1 MRKCFTPLSILYLCF
16 CITISNIGRA
26 ENPKKI
32 TRFAPKILTPPD
44 DDKRYLALQLLNYGG
59 DEFFGLEDIRKA
71 AAYGCNSLQLSIAWD
86 QVYVS
91 SSSPAFW
98 NKYDNQ
104 IRQALALNMKIAI
117 RIMVGRD
124 VAQTEGFWKPED
136 AIRDGLGRVARYNAQ
151 TYFSLAHQPS
161 IDRAKG
167 FVREVVQRYAYL
179 REQNNL
185 ICVSVVHTSEQESGH
200 GSANYNSENKLVKT
214 VFDYSEPNK
223 AGFRSWL
230 FNKYAGNIKSLNKS
244 WSSDYSRFDDI
255 QPPYNNGEIEN
266 SFAFVA
272 GRDWYVYQ
280 HSKLKSYTD
289 QMIDN
294 IKSIDSN
301 IRVINEYGS
310 VWDNASQVRISLG
323 FKNLAQKADGVK
335 INNSYNYPHRFS
347 TDIVR
352 SNIGPGKWVGSEVF
366 YNDQGQAQMSDYYD
380 QINQQF
386 EHGAKLIT
394 FVFGGGVPQIESA
407 KNVLL
412 DMSKKWLT
420 VPFKP
425 ISTSSTVSYKM
436 SELVF
441 KNYVHSGVY
450 GRWKDAYDNDQ
461 KPVEIKLIE
470 DWLGEEGN
478 LPPRLNRVIDP
489 QSATLKRVYSLQ
501 ISDETFSDDGVIVSY
516 RVSGLPEGLS
526 YNNKKISGRPTQTG
540 EFTIRV
546 EGVDDFGATA
556 TTEFR
561 LTVKRPTQGRIQ
573 PSLYRSGDFRTRQFI
588 QNLNNNDI
596 LYANLMPFDVNIF
609 ADVQDDTDVRL
620 VVFDLSG
627 QVEQRSL
634 ETQAPFALWGDNSG
648 RTLAPGDYKL
658 DITAYATDQESDDII
673 ATQTLSFKVLAK
685 KTNQLPVLQNK
696 ILDQKTTVGRA
707 FSFLIPSN
715 TFTDPDGQIKSIS
728 VVNLPA
734 GMRLSGTQISGT
746 PTRVGSTIVRVT
758 ATDDD
763 NASIETQ
770 FTITVQESIQAPVVV
785 KPIED
790 QVAILGQLFDFT
802 IPEGTFTDSDGQIVK
817 IQVAGLPPGIR
828 SVFYRIVGVP
838 TQEGS
843 YVVRVRVFDN
853 QGIPA
858 EASFKIRVMKSE
870 MDFDLLRAGNANERG
885 YLGTIFMNSKL
896 FRKSLPARINIY
908 SSSNKQ
914 IDRVVF
920 DMTGPVNQK
929 FEDNAYPFGVFGDSG
944 GFEPKAGA
952 YQIIATAYF
961 KGVVV
966 EAGFVRFEIV
976 DSGNI
981 PTRFGASTET
991 PETPLSS
998 WEVYPNPFQDFVNVN
1013 LPVEVSTKKLIC
1025 HLINPMGQQTAIPA
1039 NLMSING
1046 QVLTVALHP
1055 LGLKT
1060 GVYFLKVDD
1069 QEETYKL
1076 LKIKKE

>member
-1 MRKCFTPLSILYLCF
+1 MRKCFTPLSVLCLCF
-16 CITISNIGRA
+16 CIAISNIGRA

-32 TRFAPKILTPPD
+32 ISFTPKNLTPPD

-59 DEFFGLEDIRKA
+59 DEFSGLEDIRKA
-71 AAYGCNSLQLSIAWD
+71 AEYGCNSLQLSIAWD
-86 QVYVS
+86 QVYVNS
-91 SSSPAFW
+91 TSPAFW
-98 NKYDNQ
+98 KKYDNQ
-104 IRQALALNMKIAI
+104 IRLALSLNMKIAI

-124 VAQTEGFWKPED
+124 VAHTDGFWQPED

-151 TYFSLAHQPS
+151 TYFSLAHQPA

-167 FVREVVQRYAYL
+167 FVREVVQHYTYV

-185 ICVSVVHTSEQESGH
+185 LCVSVVHTSEQESGH
-200 GSANYNSENKLVKT
+200 GSANYNLENRLVKT

-230 FNKYAGNIKSLNKS
+230 FDKYAGNIRSLNKS
-244 WSSDYSRFDDI
+244 WSNDYSRFEDI

-352 SNIGPGKWVGSEVF
+352 SNIAPGKWVGSEVF
-366 YNDQGQAQMSDYYD
+366 YNDQGQSQIGDYYD

-394 FVFGGGVPQIESA
+394 FVFSGVPQIESA

-412 DMSKKWLT
+412 DMSRKWLST
-420 VPFKP
+420 PFKP
-425 ISTSSTVSYKM
+425 VTSTSTVSYKM

-450 GRWKDAYDNDQ
+450 GRWKDAYDNSQ

-470 DWLGEEGN
+470 DWLGEDGN
-478 LPPRLNRVIDP
+478 LPPRLNRIIDP

-516 RVSGLPEGLS
+516 RVSGLPDGLS
-526 YNNKKISGRPTQTG
+526 YSNKKISGRPTQTG

-556 TTEFR
+556 STEFR

-573 PSLYRSGDFRTRQFI
+573 SSLYRSGDFRTRQFI
-588 QNLNNNDI
+588 QNLNNDDI

-609 ADVQDDTDVRL
+609 ADVQDKTDVKL

-627 QVEQRSL
+627 PVEQRSS
-634 ETQAPFALWGDNSG
+634 ETQEPFALWGDNG
-648 RTLAPGDYKL
+648 GQTLPPGDYKL

-673 ATQTLSFKVLAK
+673 AAQTLSFKVLAK
-685 KTNQLPVLQNK
+685 KTNQLPVLQNR
-696 ILDQKTTVGRA
+696 ILDQRATVGRA

-715 TFTDPDGQIKSIS
+715 TFNDPDGQIKSIS
-728 VVNLPA
+728 VVNLPV
-734 GMRLSGTQISGT
+734 GMRVSGTEITGT
-746 PTRVGSTIVRVT
+746 PTRIGSTTVRVT

-763 NASIETQ
+763 DARIETQ
-770 FTITVQESIQAPVVV
+770 FTITVQVSIQAPVIV

-802 IPEGTFTDSDGQIVK
+802 IPESSFTDSDGQIVK
-817 IQVAGLPPGIR
+817 IQITGLPAGMR

-838 TQEGS
+838 TRAGN
-843 YVVRVRVFDN
+843 YLVRVRVFDN

-858 EASFKIRVMKSE
+858 ETTFRIRVIKSE
-870 MDFDLLRAGNANERG
+870 MDFDLLRAGNASERG
-885 YLGTIFMNSKL
+885 YLGTIFMNNKL
-896 FRKSLPARINIY
+896 YMRFLPARINIY
-908 SSSNKQ
+908 ASSDKQ

-929 FEDNAYPFGVFGDSG
+929 FEDNAYPFGVFGDDG
-944 GFEPKAGA
+944 GFEPKIGA
-952 YQIIATAYF
+952 YQINATAYF
-961 KGVVV
+961 KGAVV
-966 EAGFVRFEIV
+966 EGGFVKFEIV
-976 DSGNI
+976 DGGNI
-981 PTRFGASTET
+981 PTRLSASTEN
-991 PETPLSS
+991 PETLLPS

-1013 LPVEVSTKKLIC
+1013 LPAEVSTQKPIC
-1025 HLINPMGQQTAIPA
+1025 YLINPLGQQTAIPA
-1039 NLMSING
+1039 NLTSING
-1046 QVLTVALHP
+1046 QVLTVALYP
-1055 LGLKT
+1055 LDLKT
-1060 GVYFLKVDD
+1060 GVYFLKVNGHN
-1069 QEETYKL
+1069 ETHKL